1 MRLSRL
7 IIENYRNFETI
18 DLEISNMNVVF
29 GVNDIGKTNL
39 LSAIRMLLDPQY
51 RRNGFVDSDYHLK
64 DTSKNIKIVLG
75 INVSDEEDEDTK
87 KIFAKTKVI
96 GTGKDTLYIS
106 LETQYNIENLFS
118 EIHMSWGDDLS
129 DLEPMEL
136 TQQLRCDA
144 DNIFNVVYIDSSIHL
159 DTVFKRY
166 ARTLFQSPKSIEEAE
181 KADLQECINNLNSTI
196 SSIKLIDQF
205 QNDLSKEYEHYREE
219 GLEIKIKS
227 EVEMDNVYSKLIPY
241 ISYEDGKT
249 YPTAGDGRKK
259 IVEYSILGMESR
271 ENEKKKI
278 NIFLV
283 EELENHLHR
292 SLQFSLS
299 FQLFEDRLFRHMLIT
314 THSSLI
320 VSRMDNVTLVKLYN
334 SEKTD
339 GKSVEYIVPK
349 EYRKNKAKL
358 NTELSEAI
366 FAEKVI
372 LVEGQ
377 SEKILFERVLADLA
391 PKYECKGRY
400 ILQVDGVA
408 FKIYYQILNKLGIK
422 CLIKTDIDLKYYET
436 KGKIEFAGINRC
448 AEIAGISKKNKRT
461 LSPIISKEQFDDKR
475 KQYQEHYF
483 AEFSS
488 TIKVLKNKGIF
499 LSRIDLENDLYEVIP
514 KTMEKYVSSVGGRSG
529 AVDYLQKAKQNRMEA
544 LCEKITK
551 TDSQAVFENDN
562 FMCIKELIQ

>member
-7 IIENYRNFETI
+7 IIENYRNFEAI

-106 LETQYNIENLFS
+106 LETRYNIENLFS

-181 KADLQECINNLNSTI
+181 KADLEECINNLNSTI

-205 QNDLSKEYEHYREE
+205 QTDLSKEYEHYREE

-292 SLQFSLS
+292 SLQISLS

-334 SEKTD
+334 SEKTE

-366 FAEKVI
+366 FAEKVL
-372 LVEGQ
+372 LVEGP

-422 CLIKTDIDLKYYET
+422 CLIKTDNDLKYYET

-529 AVDYLQKAKQNRMEA
+529 AVDYLQKAKQNRMVA

>member
-7 IIENYRNFETI
+7 IIENYRNFEAI

-106 LETQYNIENLFS
+106 LETRYNIENLFS

-129 DLEPMEL
+129 DLESMEL

-181 KADLQECINNLNSTI
+181 KADLEECINNLNSTI

-205 QNDLSKEYEHYREE
+205 QTDLSKEYEHYREE

-283 EELENHLHR
+283 EELGNHLHR
-292 SLQFSLS
+292 SLQISLS

-334 SEKTD
+334 SEKTE

-366 FAEKVI
+366 FAEKVL
-372 LVEGQ
+372 LVEGP

-422 CLIKTDIDLKYYET
+422 CLIKTDNDLKYYET

-529 AVDYLQKAKQNRMEA
+529 AVDYLQKAKQNRMVA

>member
-7 IIENYRNFETI
+7 IIENYRNFEAI

-292 SLQFSLS
+292 SLQISLS

-366 FAEKVI
+366 FAEKVL
-372 LVEGQ
+372 LVEGP

-422 CLIKTDIDLKYYET
+422 CLIKTDNDLKYYET

-529 AVDYLQKAKQNRMEA
+529 AVDYLQKAKQNRMVA

>member
-7 IIENYRNFETI
+7 IIENYRNFEAI

-292 SLQFSLS
+292 SLQISLS

-366 FAEKVI
+366 FAEKVL
-372 LVEGQ
+372 LVEGP

-422 CLIKTDIDLKYYET
+422 CLIKTDNDLKYYET

-488 TIKVLKNKGIF
+488 VIKVLKNKGIF

-529 AVDYLQKAKQNRMEA
+529 AVDYLQKAKQNRMVA

>member
-7 IIENYRNFETI
+7 IIENYRNFEAI

-106 LETQYNIENLFS
+106 LETRYNIENLFS

-129 DLEPMEL
+129 DLESMEL

-181 KADLQECINNLNSTI
+181 KADLEECINNLNSTI

-205 QNDLSKEYEHYREE
+205 QTDLSKEYEHYREE

-292 SLQFSLS
+292 SLQISLS

-334 SEKTD
+334 SEKTE

-366 FAEKVI
+366 FAEKVL
-372 LVEGQ
+372 LVEGP

-422 CLIKTDIDLKYYET
+422 CLIKTDNDLKYYET

-529 AVDYLQKAKQNRMEA
+529 AVDYLQKAKQNRMVA

>member
-292 SLQFSLS
+292 SLQISLS

-366 FAEKVI
+366 FAEKVL
-372 LVEGQ
+372 LVEGP

-422 CLIKTDIDLKYYET
+422 CLIKTDNDLKYYET

-529 AVDYLQKAKQNRMEA
+529 AVDYLQKAKQNRMVA